1 MTENAIAWR
10 ENAGGV
16 KKPFVEQRE
25 LEGPQNFSDW
35 GGEGGLR
42 GATGKE
48 QAEKEEKTSAG
59 KSWPQ
64 EPGEGGHFSRWPQLG
79 EMGHREQPLEQTARL
94 SWQPLQ
100 WRFARTVAK
109 PR

>member
-1 MTENAIAWR
+1 MER
-10 ENAGGV
+10 GCRGV
-16 KKPFVEQRE
+16 EKPRAEQRE
-25 LEGPQNFSDW
+25 PGRPQNFSGW
-35 GGEGGLR
+35 GEEEALR

-59 KSWPQ
+59 KAWPQ
-64 EPGEGGHFSRWPQLG
+64 EPGKGGHLSRLPQLR
-79 EMGHREQPLEQTARL
+79 EMGHGEQSLEQTARL

-109 PR
+109 SR